1 MKTPKFV
8 ESIKGTAYRAA
19 FKVKKNSPE
28 ILFVVGIGG
37 VIFAAVKACKATTKL
52 NDTITAHKEEL
63 DAIHTAAEEGVISTL
78 DENDVAVDEVYTDKM
93 VKRDTTKVYAK
104 MGLDVVKLYAPA
116 VIIGGLSI
124 AALTTSH
131 LTLKSRNLG
140 LAAAYTGLEKSFK
153 DYRQR
158 VSDRFGPE
166 IEREIRYNIKTE
178 AVERIETDEKGKERK
193 VVEAV
198 KSFGGLSNGDYTW
211 MFDECNPNWQKD
223 AIFNREWLELKQNQM
238 NNVLQAKGHLF
249 LNDVLDELG
258 FESTKSGQVVGWVYD
273 KHNPDKQDYVDFGLY
288 QLDTAHQR
296 FIEGIERSVLLAF
309 DCHLI
314 INDVDLSD

>member
-8 ESIKGTAYRAA
+8 ESIKGTACRAA

-37 VIFAAVKACKATTKL
+37 VIFAAVKACRATTKL

-63 DAIHTAAEEGVISTL
+63 DTIHTAAEEGVISTL

-104 MGLDVVKLYAPA
+104 IGLDVVKLYAPS

-178 AVERIETDEKGKERK
+178 AVERTETDEKGKERK

-198 KSFGGLSNGDYTW
+198 KSFGGLSKGDNTYI
-211 MFDECNPNWQKD
+211 FDETNPNWQKD

-249 LNDVLDELG
+249 KNEVLDELG
-258 FESTKSGQVVGWVYD
+258 YGLEKSGQVDGWVYD

-288 QLDTAHQR
+288 QPDMAHQR
-296 FIEGIERSVLLAF
+296 FIEGAERSVLLDF
-309 DCHLI
+309 NSHLI